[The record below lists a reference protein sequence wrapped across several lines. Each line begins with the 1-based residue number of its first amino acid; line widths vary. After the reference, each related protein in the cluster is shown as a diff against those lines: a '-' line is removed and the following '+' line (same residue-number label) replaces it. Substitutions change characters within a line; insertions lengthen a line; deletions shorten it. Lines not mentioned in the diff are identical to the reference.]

1 MNGSQ
6 IESAQAIT
14 SQGQPVSLGSSWAL
28 AAVGDFSGDGKA
40 DLMWRN
46 SNGAFAEWTMNGAAI
61 TSSSLVTSQG
71 QPVSPT
77 AWHVATTP
85 TDLVFG

>member
-1 MNGSQ
+1 
-6 IESAQAIT
+6 
-14 SQGQPVSLGSSWAL
+14 
-28 AAVGDFSGDGKA
+28 
-40 DLMWRN
+40 MWRN

-61 TSSSLVTSQG
+61 TSSSSVTSQG